1 MQVLGGGFQVA
12 MPEQNLDGA
21 QVGAGLQQ
29 VSRPTVAQRMRGD
42 AFADASPTRG
52 IATCNPHGFVGNR
65 LIEAVLAGG
74 GGGKVEP
81 RPAPTPAVAQG
92 VQCGWG
98 QGANT
103 SPARPAF

>member
-74 GGGKVEP
+74 GGGQGEA
-81 RPAPTPAVAQG
+81 RLAATPGLPPGLQE
-92 VQCGWG
+92 GWG
-98 QGANT
+98 QRANT
-103 SPARPAF
+103 LPSPP

>member
-74 GGGKVEP
+74 GGGKEKP
-81 RPAPTPAVAQG
+81 RRGATAVLRPGWWEGGRSRQKKSPGAP
-92 VQCGWG
+92 
-98 QGANT
+98 
-103 SPARPAF
+103 S